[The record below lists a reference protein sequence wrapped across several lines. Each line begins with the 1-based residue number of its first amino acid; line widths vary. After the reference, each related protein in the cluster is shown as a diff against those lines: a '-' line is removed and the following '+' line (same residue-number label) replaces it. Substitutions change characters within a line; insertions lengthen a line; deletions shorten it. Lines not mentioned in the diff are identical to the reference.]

1 MRFHEQPVKGRGTT
15 TNPHNRFESL
25 SYTPDPEYLDHL
37 LDSPDDGDEHP
48 SPRTQVYRDPSR
60 SILSRNDSPDLG
72 FSVSINP
79 YRGCEHGCIYCYA
92 RPTHEF
98 LGMSAGLDF
107 ETRILAKQ
115 DAPALLRKALSARS
129 YEPEPIIMCGITD
142 PYQPV
147 ERRLLITRGCLQV
160 LAEFRN
166 PVAIITKNALVAR
179 DRDLLA
185 ELAESNA
192 ASVFVSITTLRPEL
206 ARTLEPRASAPQRRL
221 DAITLLAEAGVPVGV
236 MSAPIIPGL
245 NDHEVPAILQAAA
258 DAGARAAGHT
268 VVRLPYAVSELF
280 VEWLEDPLPGTE
292 EQGVESHPRVAPRQ
306 AERPA
311 LARPDA
317 RRGPHRASHSR
328 PVRDGPA
335 QSRPHRTVSG
345 AIHRGFSQPATR
357 RATHAIQHLTR
368 LS

>member
-1 MRFHEQPVKGRGTT
+1 MRFYGQPVKGRGTS

-25 SYTPDPEYLDHL
+25 SYTPDPDYLDHL
-37 LDSPDDGDEHP
+37 LDSPDDGDEQP

-72 FSVSINP
+72 FSVSVNP

-107 ETRILAKQ
+107 ETRILAKE
-115 DAPALLRKALSARS
+115 DAPALLRTALSARS
-129 YEPEPIIMCGITD
+129 YRPEPIIMCGITD

-185 ELAESNA
+185 NLAESHA
-192 ASVFVSITTLRPEL
+192 ASVFVSITTLNPEL

-221 DAITLLAEAGVPVGV
+221 AAINLLAEAGVPVGV

-280 VEWLEDPLPGTE
+280 VEWLEEHYPERKNKVLNHIRALRRGKLNDPRWHTRMRGEGRTAQAIHDLFEVGRRKAGLT
-292 EQGVESHPRVAPRQ
+292 APF
-306 AERPA
+306 PA
-311 LARPDA
+311 LSAAAFRRPE
-317 RRGPHRASHSR
+317 
-328 PVRDGPA
+328 RDGQLA
-335 QSRPHRTVSG
+335 LFT
-345 AIHRGFSQPATR
+345 T
-357 RATHAIQHLTR
+357 
-368 LS
+368 